1 MKKIST
7 EELLWKYADGLCNE
21 EEISK
26 VKALLENNHEFMNMY
41 TEIMSTDSILK
52 DKKVYTL
59 DPDFQR
65 NLELKLKTALTEQ
78 DFSPVTIIPHFAKTV
93 FFVLLAMLGLSTI
106 FFIPKDILLTDT
118 SHTLELGNTFYYN
131 IIAVSVGI
139 LLLLY
144 SDKLLGNSKN
154 KNQKLHFLF

>member
-1 MKKIST
+1 MEKIST

-21 EEISK
+21 EEISR
-26 VKALLENNHEFMNMY
+26 VKALLESNDEIRNMY
-41 TEIMSTDSILK
+41 TEIMSTDSILN

-65 NLELKLKTALTEQ
+65 NLELKLKTALTDQ
-78 DFSPVTIIPHFAKTV
+78 DFSPVTIIPHYAKTV
-93 FFVLLAMLGLSTI
+93 FFVLLGILGLSSM
-106 FFIPKDILLTDT
+106 FFIPKDVLLTESSNSLSLD
-118 SHTLELGNTFYYN
+118 NTFYYN
-131 IIAVSVGI
+131 IMAVSAGI

-144 SDKLLGNSKN
+144 FDKFIETSKG